1 MQPEQTEAVRELV
14 RWSPY
19 AWGGLIAVLATIH
32 GVARAG
38 TWLAMAVASW
48 PLSRYRG
55 DCWSERARLAWPSRR
70 TGRMA
75 TVVLGS
81 PAFLAFARSRSGLQV
96 LPPTML
102 MVAASAVAFWGVLE
116 TVIRRESRLNPAYAL
131 TPSAARAARISW
143 LLILGPIFL
152 VTIVV
157 ACILPDL
164 LNKTAVTI
172 LFTIAL
178 GVGSY
183 LAWGWAAL
191 MRILGVIRPASDR
204 LRSVVER
211 TAEKAGVFP
220 RAVVQVGLPMANA
233 FAFTLEGK
241 LGVTDATLAVL
252 DDEELAAVC
261 AHELAHLREPRR
273 VVWARASRCFLIGLY
288 LALLA
293 ASARPLPG
301 SFGPWAFLG
310 GILGAS
316 VLLIGG
322 SSSRIDS
329 ASRWNTAPMRRQPNR
344 NRHRESMPGHW
355 RSSIKRTWC
364 PPCFG
369 RNDCRI
375 PISMTGWSRQGSHR
389 ISLAPHLL
397 RAGRACW
404 ASRPFSSRPF
414 SESAPT
420 GL

>member
-1 MQPEQTEAVRELV
+1 
-14 RWSPY
+14 
-19 AWGGLIAVLATIH
+19 
-32 GVARAG
+32 
-38 TWLAMAVASW
+38 
-48 PLSRYRG
+48 
-55 DCWSERARLAWPSRR
+55 
-70 TGRMA
+70 
-75 TVVLGS
+75 
-81 PAFLAFARSRSGLQV
+81 
-96 LPPTML
+96 ML

-252 DDEELAAVC
+252 DDEGARRGLRPRTGSSPRAAPGGLGPCLTLLPDRTVSGPVGGLGKTAARELWPLGLSRGHPRCVG
-261 AHELAHLREPRR
+261 LADRGIKLSNRLSLKMEHRADAQATESQSSPG
-273 VVWARASRCFLIGLY
+273 VYARALEKLY
-288 LALLA
+288 QTNLVPAVLRSKQLSHPDLYDRMVQA
-293 ASARPLPG
+293 GVTPDYARPAPPPRWASLLG
-301 SFGPWAFLG
+301 FATLLFAAFLG
-310 GILGAS
+310 ICSYRLVTRTLPDALLDHKAS
-316 VLLIGG
+316 IMWRIGG
-322 SSSRIDS
+322 GQQDFHDLMELLEVPRIYE
-329 ASRWNTAPMRRQPNR
+329 A
-344 NRHRESMPGHW
+344 
-355 RSSIKRTWC
+355 
-364 PPCFG
+364 
-369 RNDCRI
+369 
-375 PISMTGWSRQGSHR
+375 
-389 ISLAPHLL
+389 L
-397 RAGRACW
+397 
-404 ASRPFSSRPF
+404 
-414 SESAPT
+414 
-420 GL
+420 